1 MEGNGEYDSVV
12 LVLFATGFQITVSGA
27 VSIA

>member
-12 LVLFATGFQITVSGA
+12 LVLFTTGFQITVSGA
-27 VSIA
+27 VRAA